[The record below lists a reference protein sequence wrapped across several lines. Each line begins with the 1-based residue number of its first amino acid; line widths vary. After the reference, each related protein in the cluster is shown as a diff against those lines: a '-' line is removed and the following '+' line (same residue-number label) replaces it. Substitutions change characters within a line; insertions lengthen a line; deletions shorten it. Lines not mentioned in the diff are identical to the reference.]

1 VLAEMVENPLPKDRG
16 RIDLHRHPLY
26 YGLRN
31 HIIDF
36 LVSRSRN
43 FAAEVPDH
51 DPRKVPLVRI
61 GRSAQGAAGAD
72 RPDRAYHRWRAES
85 GGRHIDAGHRAL
97 TFRRGERPMKRS
109 DLTEK
114 LLDIKRE
121 KGWSWK
127 HICEKIG
134 GYSEVLIVGAILGQ
148 MKLTKP
154 QAANAGELFGLS
166 KTEVA
171 ILNETPMR
179 GEGIPMPPTD
189 PLIYRFYELVM
200 VNGPAWK
207 ALIEEEFG
215 DGIMSAIDF
224 DMVMER
230 LPNPKGDRVKITMSG
245 KFLPFKYY
253 GASGNVP
260 EYGFKEG

>member
-1 VLAEMVENPLPKDRG
+1 MNR
-16 RIDLHRHPLY
+16 
-26 YGLRN
+26 
-31 HIIDF
+31 F
-36 LVSRSRN
+36 
-43 FAAEVPDH
+43 
-51 DPRKVPLVRI
+51 
-61 GRSAQGAAGAD
+61 
-72 RPDRAYHRWRAES
+72 
-85 GGRHIDAGHRAL
+85 
-97 TFRRGERPMKRS
+97 

-134 GYSEVLIVGAILGQ
+134 GYSDVLIVGAILGQ
-148 MKLTKP
+148 MKLTRP
-154 QAANAGELFGLS
+154 QAENAAELFGLS
-166 KTEVA
+166 KSEA
-171 ILNETPMR
+171 AMLNEVPTR
-179 GEGIPMPPTD
+179 GVPMPPTD

-224 DMVMER
+224 DMAIER

-245 KFLPFKYY
+245 KFLPYKYY

>member
-1 VLAEMVENPLPKDRG
+1 
-16 RIDLHRHPLY
+16 
-26 YGLRN
+26 
-31 HIIDF
+31 
-36 LVSRSRN
+36 
-43 FAAEVPDH
+43 
-51 DPRKVPLVRI
+51 
-61 GRSAQGAAGAD
+61 
-72 RPDRAYHRWRAES
+72 
-85 GGRHIDAGHRAL
+85 
-97 TFRRGERPMKRS
+97 MKRS

-127 HICEKIG
+127 YICDKIG

-166 KTEVA
+166 KSETA
-171 ILNETPMR
+171 MLNEVPMR
-179 GEGIPMPPTD
+179 GVPMPPTD

-224 DMVMER
+224 DLAIER
-230 LPNPKGDRVKITMSG
+230 LPDPKGDRVKLIMSG
-245 KFLPFKYY
+245 KFLPYKYY
-253 GASGNVP
+253 GATGNAQT
-260 EYGFKEG
+260 YGHKEE